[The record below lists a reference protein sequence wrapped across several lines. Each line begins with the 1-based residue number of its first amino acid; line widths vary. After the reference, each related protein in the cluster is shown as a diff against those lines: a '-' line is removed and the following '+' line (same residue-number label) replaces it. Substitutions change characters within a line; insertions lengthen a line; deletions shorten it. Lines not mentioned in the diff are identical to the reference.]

1 MIGVGDKIRFLQ
13 LHLLMYK
20 IGVPKCKVIYKAH
33 ILTGSDLIS
42 KIGSKKSEINA
53 NPELYL
59 QRFGEENGLFVEA
72 AERAEQY
79 LIKLEQPKSTCVT
92 FNELRLDMYRS

>member
-53 NPELYL
+53 NPES
-59 QRFGEENGLFVEA
+59 
-72 AERAEQY
+72 
-79 LIKLEQPKSTCVT
+79 EQPKSTCIT